1 MVKDALGL
9 IETVGL
15 VAAVEAADA
24 AVKAANIGLLG
35 YELTRGGGMVT
46 VKLQGDVGAIKA
58 AVDAGANA
66 AGKVGTVW
74 ATHVIPRPHHEV
86 AGMVESR
93 ETVGRKAI
101 APPPAAGN
109 TQPEGGVGEPQAQAT
124 APADAAE
131 EEPSRADAAEEATAV
146 PPEDEVSPAEK
157 ASADVCNLCGDP
169 ACPRKKG
176 DPKVTC
182 LHYGEDKEDV

>member
-24 AVKAANIGLLG
+24 AVKAANIKLLG
-35 YELTRGGGMVT
+35 YELTRGGGLVA

-74 ATHVIPRPHHEV
+74 ATHVIPRPHHELV
-86 AGMVESR
+86 GMVTSR
-93 ETVGRKAI
+93 DTVGREAKASS
-101 APPPAAGN
+101 PAA
-109 TQPEGGVGEPQAQAT
+109 TAASPEGGDGASQEQAT
-124 APADAAE
+124 PAGEEPVPTDAAE
-131 EEPSRADAAEEATAV
+131 ETATV
-146 PPEDEVSPAEK
+146 LPETEVSPAEK
-157 ASADVCNLCGDP
+157 PSPEVCNLCGDP

-182 LHYGEDKEDV
+182 LHYGKDKEDE